1 MKSPED
7 DASGLVSVWILCG
20 AYIDSLQLVHRL
32 SGATCA
38 REDCKC
44 GEGCEEGGF
53 LPKDVAELRDDDDYR
68 YFLLMKVSSKQG
80 NCHLPTKPNKYE
92 DITQEPRSNPCNSLV
107 IATKEVVTIGI
118 SRLARKSETVI
129 LCRPLLKL
137 RVAQKSNLGGLTLP
151 KPSKTAVQSS
161 TVRRPCC

>member
-1 MKSPED
+1 MKGS
-7 DASGLVSVWILCG
+7 
-20 AYIDSLQLVHRL
+20 
-32 SGATCA
+32 
-38 REDCKC
+38 
-44 GEGCEEGGF
+44 F
-53 LPKDVAELRDDDDYR
+53 
-68 YFLLMKVSSKQG
+68 KQG
-80 NCHLPTKPNKYE
+80 NWHLPTKPNKYE

-107 IATKEVVTIGI
+107 MATNEVVTIGI

-151 KPSKTAVQSS
+151 KTNKTAVQSS